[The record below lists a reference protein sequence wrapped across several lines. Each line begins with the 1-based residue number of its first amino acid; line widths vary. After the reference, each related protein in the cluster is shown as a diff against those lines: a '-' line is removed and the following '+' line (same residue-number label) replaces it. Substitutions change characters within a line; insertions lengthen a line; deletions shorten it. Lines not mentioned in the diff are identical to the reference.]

1 MVGNQVDHILRH
13 LVNLIDFRAV
23 TDEPGL
29 PDPQR
34 PGAAA
39 LLLGMGFRA
48 LTDRFHE
55 LLWADGRE
63 PLRPAHG
70 YVFRLLAEH
79 GERTATA
86 LAGDLG
92 VSRQA
97 AVRVVAELEGW
108 GYVARRPHPRD
119 GRAQVVA
126 LTARGRDYLLRADQL
141 WAQVEREWEAVAGAR
156 AVGTAKAAIAAWV
169 AEAAGE
175 GRPPLRPVW

>member
-1 MVGNQVDHILRH
+1 M
-13 LVNLIDFRAV
+13 
-23 TDEPGL
+23 
-29 PDPQR
+29 PDPDPDR
-34 PGAAA
+34 PGSAPI
-39 LLLGMGFRA
+39 LLAMGFRA

-55 LLWADGRE
+55 LLRDEGRE

-70 YVFRLLAEH
+70 FVFRLLAER
-79 GERTATA
+79 GELTATE

-97 AVRVVAELEGW
+97 AVRVVGELEEW

-119 GRAQVVA
+119 GRSQVVA
-126 LTARGRDYLLRADQL
+126 LTARGREYVAHADEL
-141 WAQVEREWEAVAGAR
+141 WARVEREWEAVAGRR

-169 AEAAGE
+169 QETAGE